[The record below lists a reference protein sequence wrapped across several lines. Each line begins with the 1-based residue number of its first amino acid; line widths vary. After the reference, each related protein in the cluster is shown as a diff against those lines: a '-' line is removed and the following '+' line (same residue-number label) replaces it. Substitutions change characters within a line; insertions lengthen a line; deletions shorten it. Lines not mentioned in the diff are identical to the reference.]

1 LGLTRREFFFAG
13 MAGGAVAAIGV
24 LIPMS
29 IASDGETVVVAPTT
43 PPDTGTPPTTTAV
56 TTTTM
61 APEVDASAAM
71 VGFFPSITVT
81 NLADLKEGVPIN
93 FDYPQVGQSNILV
106 KMGEPVIGGVGPDE
120 DIVAF
125 SRICTHM
132 GCTVP
137 DYKHEYKVL
146 GPCPCHYTT
155 FDLIH
160 GGVVSMG
167 QATQNLPQV
176 LLSVNDSGDVAAD
189 GVFRL
194 VYGYANTLE
203 GSQLVGD
210 NT

>member
-1 LGLTRREFFFAG
+1 MGLTRREFFFAG
-13 MAGGAVAAIGV
+13 MAGGAVVAIGV
-24 LIPMS
+24 LVPMS
-29 IASDGETVVVAPTT
+29 IAALDDTETQPPPPAPPPGTT
-43 PPDTGTPPTTTAV
+43 PEQTPS
-56 TTTTM
+56 TTTTL
-61 APEVDASAAM
+61 APSEGASAAL
-71 VGFFPSITVT
+71 VGFFPSLSVA
-81 NLADLKEGVPIN
+81 NLADLEVGIPIT

-125 SRICTHM
+125 SRLCTHM

-137 DYKHEYKVL
+137 TYQHEYRVL
-146 GPCPCHYTT
+146 GPCPCHFTT

-160 GGVVSMG
+160 GGIVVMG

-176 LLSVNDSGDVAAD
+176 LLSVDDAGDVAAD

-203 GSQLVGD
+203 GSNFVGESV
-210 NT
+210 

>member
-1 LGLTRREFFFAG
+1 MGVTRREFFFAG
-13 MAGGAVAAIGV
+13 VAGGAVAAVGV

-29 IASDGETVVVAPTT
+29 IADRNNTPPAAPGTTT
-43 PPDTGTPPTTTAV
+43 PPSAAPPTTT

-61 APEVDASAAM
+61 APDPDASAAL
-71 VGFFPSITVT
+71 VGFFPSVTVAT
-81 NLADLKEGVPIN
+81 LSDLKEGMPVT

-125 SRICTHM
+125 SRLCTHM
-132 GCTVP
+132 GCVVP
-137 DYKHEYKVL
+137 DYKHEHKVL

-155 FDLIH
+155 FDLVH
-160 GGVVSMG
+160 GGIVSMG
-167 QATQNLPQV
+167 QATQNLPQI
-176 LLSVNDSGDVAAD
+176 LLSVNDAGDVAAD